1 MNCPRDDEISAFA
14 DQMLAPEARQEFALH
29 LRSCAACSQ
38 RLERLN
44 LLRRD
49 LQQLPSPTLGFDLAA
64 RLQPQLESQLR
75 QRPARAR
82 PRPPRWSW
90 LGWSGPGV
98 AAACSIVAGIWLG
111 GMLVG
116 SGVTVAPSP
125 AMLRVLGPVPP
136 GSLCA
141 APELCRVSKGLR

>member
-1 MNCPRDDEISAFA
+1 MNCPRDEEISVFV
-14 DQMLAPEARQEFALH
+14 DQMLAPEARQQFALH

-49 LQQLPSPTLGFDLAA
+49 LHQLPSPTLGFDLAA
-64 RLQPQLESQLR
+64 QLE
-75 QRPARAR
+75 QRLR
-82 PRPPRWSW
+82 PRPERVRARSPRWPW

-98 AAACSIVAGIWLG
+98 AAVCSIVAGVWLG

-116 SGVTVAPSP
+116 GGVAVAPP
-125 AMLRVLGPVPP
+125 TAMLRVLGPVPP

-141 APELCRVSKGLR
+141 APELCRVSKGIR